1 MTALGLK
8 EGVEEE
14 LNWLIKKGYIEESD
28 SELASPMVTIR
39 KRNGKI
45 QICVD
50 FRKVNSLTRAIPL
63 HMPRIEEV
71 IESVGQVKII
81 SKMDL
86 SKGYYQ
92 VRMAKGDCHKT
103 AFVCH
108 KGKYQFTRMPFGV
121 RNAPA
126 VFQTLMDRVLKEL
139 KQFCMV
145 YMDDLII
152 FSDTWSDHVKHVR
165 KVLDALRGAGLTA
178 NPQKCEW
185 GRRVTA
191 IPRSHCRQ
199 RRHIYPKSKSSK
211 HGQLRTANHE

>member
-1 MTALGLK
+1 MTSRK
-8 EGVEEE
+8 
-14 LNWLIKKGYIEESD
+14 LNG
-28 SELASPMVTIR
+28 R
-39 KRNGKI
+39 I
-45 QICVD
+45 QTCVD
-50 FRKVNSLTRAIPL
+50 FRKVNSLTRAIPFY
-63 HMPRIEEV
+63 MPRIEEV
-71 IESVGQVKII
+71 IESVGQAKII

-103 AFVCH
+103 AFVCY

-126 VFQTLMDRVLKEL
+126 VFQTLMDKVLKGLEP
-139 KQFCMV
+139 FCKV

-185 GRRVTA
+185 GGEQLQFLGHIVGKGGISIPEARVA
-191 IPRSHCRQ
+191 S
-199 RRHIYPKSKSSK
+199 
-211 HGQLRTANHE
+211 TANYVQ